1 MLSGLLRGDRAPR
14 HHSRVRAD
22 PGSDPQ
28 AGVVFALASWGPT
41 SRRVS
46 PGSRGDLQGQPGP
59 GPWHVLCERPPTHT
73 PCHLRVAVAFVPP
86 GASRLTG
93 CLSEELADNG
103 GEAGR
108 GKGSR
113 ATVGSGCRGGGASGG
128 EGGWALMGTAF
139 LSFLRS
145 PPGASGALAGHGDR
159 GPEEGESWW
168 RALAEGDPLPGVSAC
183 AGPWEWAPLPH
194 RVTLGPLRPKVPGGR
209 AAGGGPRSPPL
220 DL

>member
-1 MLSGLLRGDRAPR
+1 MHWPHGVPHLGGCPRAP
-14 HHSRVRAD
+14 VGTCRASQGPA
-22 PGSDPQ
+22 PG
-28 AGVVFALASWGPT
+28 T
-41 SRRVS
+41 SSVS
-46 PGSRGDLQGQPGP
+46 ATAP
-59 GPWHVLCERPPTHT
+59 HT
-73 PCHLRVAVAFVPP
+73 PCHLRVAVAFVPT

-113 ATVGSGCRGGGASGG
+113 VTVGSGCRGGGASGG

-139 LSFLRS
+139 LSFSRS

-194 RVTLGPLRPKVPGGR
+194 RVTLGLLRPKVPGGR